1 MRPNPARG
9 FGNLIGRGV
18 GGQIRLD
25 GEQFGSFS
33 LSVISTRQD
42 RVERRRGEMIEC
54 LRTQW
59 WRERDETLT
68 DIAGS
73 YNIKAYGVKED
84 AALPKDAGTVFV
96 R

>member
-1 MRPNPARG
+1 MGPRVSHPPSSAAKLVLPVREEIDAAKPGARG

-42 RVERRRGEMIEC
+42 RVER
-54 LRTQW
+54 
-59 WRERDETLT
+59 D
-68 DIAGS
+68 
-73 YNIKAYGVKED
+73 
-84 AALPKDAGTVFV
+84 V
-96 R
+96 RK

>member
-1 MRPNPARG
+1 LKQTHRWRKMDSIDAAKPGARG

-42 RVERRRGEMIEC
+42 RVER
-54 LRTQW
+54 
-59 WRERDETLT
+59 
-68 DIAGS
+68 
-73 YNIKAYGVKED
+73 GVRK
-84 AALPKDAGTVFV
+84 
-96 R
+96 